1 MIYLLQS
8 LGHKYFT
15 RDASIPI
22 LTIQI
27 YVRLYKY
34 VVPNES
40 SNIRTSNLKLG
51 MCFTRVLV
59 ATRDLVIGS
68 NLKVNH
74 LIQSR
79 THIASMMVNP

>member
-1 MIYLLQS
+1 
-8 LGHKYFT
+8 
-15 RDASIPI
+15 
-22 LTIQI
+22 
-27 YVRLYKY
+27 
-34 VVPNES
+34 VVPSES
-40 SNIRTSNLKLG
+40 PNIRTSNLKLG